1 MKQIYVGRRWTLL
14 AVIALVGLLAGC
26 VPLQTETAS
35 PAAEDAKLK
44 IGLLP
49 VLDVLPLYV
58 AQQNGYF
65 ADAGIEVE
73 AIPVKSAQERDVL
86 IQTGQADGVLT
97 DLPSTALLN
106 KQEPRVKAVYTSRR
120 PYPNAPMFR
129 ILAGPDTGLTAP
141 TDLKDVPIGIS
152 QNTVIEY
159 LTDRILTAEGV
170 PAENIAIVEVSAI
183 PVRFEQLMNGNLK
196 AATLP
201 DPLASGA
208 IAAGAKLI
216 ADDSQHPEVAQSV
229 LTFSSDALTAKPG
242 TVRKF
247 LAAWNKAVVELNA
260 NPEKYRGLL
269 IEQGRVPE
277 SVQDSYQMPPFPEAG
292 VPTEAEVADVIAWMQ
307 DKGLLDRSVT
317 YQEMVDP
324 SFLPK

>member
-1 MKQIYVGRRWTLL
+1 MKPIFVGRRWTFL
-14 AVIALVGLLAGC
+14 ALIALIGILAAC
-26 VPLQTETAS
+26 VPLQTAD
-35 PAAEDAKLK
+35 PQVQAEDSKLK
-44 IGLLP
+44 VGLLP

-65 ADAGIEVE
+65 AEAGIEVE

-86 IQTGQADGVLT
+86 LQTGQADGVLT

-106 KQEPRVKAVYTSRR
+106 KQDARVKAVLTSRR
-120 PYPNAPMFR
+120 PYPDAPMFR
-129 ILAGPDTGLTAP
+129 ILAGPAANLNSPA
-141 TDLKDVPIGIS
+141 DLKDVPIGIS

-159 LTDRILTAEGV
+159 LTDRILTAEGLSQ
-170 PAENIAIVEVSAI
+170 EDIAILEVSAI
-183 PVRFEQLMNGNLK
+183 PVRFEQLMNGNIK

-229 LTFSSDALTAKPG
+229 LTFSSDALTAKPE

-260 NPEKYRGLL
+260 NPEKYRSLL

-292 VPTEAEVADVIAWMQ
+292 VPTETEIADVIAWMQ
-307 DKGLLDRSVT
+307 EKGLLDRDVT
-317 YQEMVDP
+317 YQEMVDS
-324 SFLPK
+324 SFLPR